1 MDSKLSND
9 GSPRHNDPPFEGP
22 VERLCRVAHVSELA
36 WSGEEAAQRSQGVFR
51 WPRMSLAMKLAL
63 ALVGLVS
70 LVLVINGIVSMWLGY
85 NEAKAVALRVQNEK
99 AQSAAERVNGFVSD
113 IENQIGWTTRAEWSR
128 VGLEQQR
135 YDFIRLLRQ
144 APAITEISY
153 LDRSGKEQ
161 LKLSRLEPDA
171 IGSQKDLSEED
182 KFKRAVA
189 DKVWFSPVYFRRG
202 SEPYMTIAVAHAGR
216 NPGVTIAEVNLKLV
230 WDVISAIRVGEKG
243 YAFVVDRGG
252 HLIAHPDL
260 SLVLRDINLSNM
272 PQVAQ
277 A

>member
-1 MDSKLSND
+1 
-9 GSPRHNDPPFEGP
+9 
-22 VERLCRVAHVSELA
+22 
-36 WSGEEAAQRSQGVFR
+36 
-51 WPRMSLAMKLAL
+51 MSLALKLAI
-63 ALVGLVS
+63 ALVS
-70 LVLVINGIVSMWLGY
+70 LVSLILVVNGGISVWVGY
-85 NEAKAVALRVQNEK
+85 REARTAALRVQKEK
-99 AQSAAERVNGFVSD
+99 AQAAAERVNGFVSD

-153 LDRSGKEQ
+153 IDRTGKEQ

-171 IGSQKDLSEED
+171 IGSQKDFSEED

-189 DKVWFSPVYFRRG
+189 NKTWFSSVYFRRG
-202 SEPYMTIAVAHAGR
+202 SEPYITIAIEHAGR
-216 NPGVTIAEVNLKLV
+216 TPGVTVAEVNLKLV

-260 SLVLRDINLSNM
+260 SLVLRDVNLSHM

-277 A
+277 ALTHPSEPASI